1 MKLSPSSQD
10 VCEVSIFKFKK
21 ITFFF
26 NFIKSKYLD
35 IEKEFVKNKN
45 KDFTL

>member
-1 MKLSPSSQD
+1 MKLSPLSQD
-10 VCEVSIFKFKK
+10 VKFQFSSSKNLH
-21 ITFFF
+21 FFS
-26 NFIKSKYLD
+26 FIISKYLD

>member
-1 MKLSPSSQD
+1 LYEIIPIISRRVKFQFSSSKNLQ
-10 VCEVSIFKFKK
+10 
-21 ITFFF
+21 FFS
-26 NFIKSKYLD
+26 FIKSKYLD